1 MKRLGLL
8 LVCSASLSFTQQAAA
23 PVPLTEVPPKPT
35 CTLIFKTGTCADSWR
50 AYNRALTK
58 RQQEEMQL
66 YINRQ
71 KDLASAQATAP
82 LQQQIADLNKLVSDQ
97 QAQIKKLSD
106 QIQTDAEA
114 ALQAKSDAHDAG
126 VKRGAE
132 VAGGVGLFLLV
143 VVVLVLKKKPVR

>member
-8 LVCSASLSFTQQAAA
+8 LAFSASLCFTQQAAA

-35 CTLIFKTGTCADSWR
+35 CVLIFKTGTCADSWR
-50 AYNRALTK
+50 AYNLALTK

-97 QAQIKKLSD
+97 QTQIKKLSD

-114 ALQAKSDAHDAG
+114 ALQAKTAAHDAG
-126 VKRGAE
+126 VKRG
-132 VAGGVGLFLLV
+132 VGIGGGAMLILV
-143 VVVLVLKKKPVR
+143 IVIFVIKRFTGR